1 MRWHMSV
8 ERGPQESYEIFHM
21 TGDSDNTGLGT
32 SWQQGA
38 LRGDW
43 NKENKMFL
51 WMLLESSFQ
60 ALDSRGKKHELLTKN
75 TTSGWRGKSVQQQ
88 ELNFQSW
95 MGEDKWEKEQLLN
108 TGKQRQLMYSWIKKR
123 VPLYWCTVKG
133 CTAKLK
139 GYETYLS
146 YSVLERALV
155 R

>member
-1 MRWHMSV
+1 MQ
-8 ERGPQESYEIFHM
+8 RGDHRRVMKYFTWQEIVTIPGWGHL
-21 TGDSDNTGLGT
+21 DNREH
-32 SWQQGA
+32 

-43 NKENKMFL
+43 KKENKMVL

-75 TTSGWRGKSVQQQ
+75 TTGGWRGKSVQQQ

-95 MGEDKWEKEQLLN
+95 MGEDKWDKKQLLD
-108 TGKQRQLMYSWIKKR
+108 TRKQRQLMYSWIKKR
-123 VPLYWCTVKG
+123 VPSYWCTAKG
-133 CTAKLK
+133 CKAKLK